1 MRNASHLER
10 TDDLGVLAGAAR
22 LLLVQVLESA
32 ATNTQ

>member
-1 MRNASHLER
+1 MRSASHLKCA
-10 TDDLGVLAGAAR
+10 DDLGVLAGATC